1 MSVQVRRFP
10 RGRIPIPVTCPK
22 CGETI
27 DGFTALE
34 DRPELRDGDM
44 SICIYC
50 ATILRIAVN
59 AERVTLHEATPEE
72 FLDMTAAQ
80 RGLLKRAQRYILK
93 RLESEGQR

>member
-1 MSVQVRRFP
+1 MSERVRLFAKARL
-10 RGRIPIPVTCPK
+10 RCPITCPK
-22 CGETI
+22 CGELL